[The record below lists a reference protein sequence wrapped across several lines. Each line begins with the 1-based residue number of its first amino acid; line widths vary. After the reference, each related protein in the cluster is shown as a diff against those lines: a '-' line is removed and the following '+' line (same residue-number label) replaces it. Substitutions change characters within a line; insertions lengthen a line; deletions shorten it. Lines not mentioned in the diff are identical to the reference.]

1 MSNYQG
7 PARETRALD
16 AFVKLTR
23 ATDTLGGVLER
34 SLSAH
39 DLTLGQLGV
48 LEVVHHLGA
57 MAQCELARKLLRT
70 EASISQVVRALEK
83 KGLVRRL
90 RGEPD
95 FRRRAVWLTKD
106 GRKLIEKVFPLHA
119 ALIATSLGQLNN
131 KEQEELA
138 RLCRKLGL
146 GLTPEAPQSGKSAG
160 KA

>member
-1 MSNYQG
+1 MSRYQG
-7 PARETRALD
+7 PPREVRALD
-16 AFVKLTR
+16 AFVKLMR

-34 SLSAH
+34 SLATH
-39 DLTLGQLGV
+39 QLTLGQLGV

-57 MAQCELARKLLRT
+57 MAQCDLARKLLRT
-70 EASISQVVRALEK
+70 EASVSLLVRALEK

-90 RGEPD
+90 RAEPD

-106 GRKLIEKVFPLHA
+106 GRRVMEKVFPPHA
-119 ALIATSLGQLNN
+119 ALIAESFGLLAT

-146 GLTPEAPQSGKSAG
+146 GLAARALEPA